1 MKLALPL
8 AGLALGL
15 TLTSAHA
22 DINVGVI
29 VSATGPAASLGIPEK
44 NTVALM
50 PATIAGQKVNYLVL
64 DDASNPSEA
73 SKNARKLT
81 SESKVDVIIGSTT
94 TPASLAVLEVAVE
107 TRTPLITMA
116 PTPFAPD
123 KVAWGFQTPQSI
135 DIMGS
140 ALIEHMKANGVKTL
154 AFIGY
159 ADAYGDVWW
168 NTMSKA
174 VEAAGLK
181 FVAQERYQRVDT
193 SVTGQILKIMS
204 ANPDAV
210 LVAGSGTPAVLPQAT
225 LVERGYKGRIYQTH
239 GVANRD
245 FLRVGAKNVEGT
257 ILPTGPILVAEQLP
271 DTNAS
276 KKAAMEYVT
285 AYEKANGPNSRSTFG
300 AHAWDAGLLLQRA
313 LPEAL
318 KKAQP
323 GTPEFRRALR
333 DALEN
338 VKEVVAAHGVFSMS
352 PTDHQGLDARARVLV
367 KVENGDWKLLK

>member
-1 MKLALPL
+1 MKLTLPL

-15 TLTSAHA
+15 TLTAAHA
-22 DINVGVI
+22 DINIGVI
-29 VSATGPAASLGIPEK
+29 VSATGPAASLGISEK
-44 NTVALM
+44 NTFALM
-50 PATIAGQKVNYLVL
+50 PTTIAGQKVNYLVL
-64 DDASNPSEA
+64 DDTSNPSEA
-73 SKNARKLT
+73 SKNARRLT

-107 TRTPLITMA
+107 TKTPLITMA
-116 PTPFAPD
+116 PIPLAPD
-123 KVAWGFQTPQSI
+123 KMAWVFQTPQSI

-174 VEAAGLK
+174 IEAAGLK

-193 SVTGQILKIMS
+193 SVTGQILKIMV

-257 ILPTGPILVAEQLP
+257 ILPAGPILVAEQLP

-276 KKAAMEYVT
+276 KKAAMEYAAV
-285 AYEKANGPNSRSTFG
+285 YEKAHGPNSRSTFG

-323 GTPEFRRALR
+323 GTPEFRQALR

-352 PTDHQGLDARARVLV
+352 PTDHLGLDARARVLV

>member
-44 NTVALM
+44 NTVALL
-50 PATIAGQKVNYLVL
+50 PTTIAGQKVNYLVL

-73 SKNARKLT
+73 SKNARRLT

-94 TPASLAVLEVAVE
+94 TPSSLAALEVAVE
-107 TRTPLITMA
+107 TKTPLITMA

-123 KVAWGFQTPQSI
+123 KVAWGFQTPQSV

-159 ADAYGDVWW
+159 ADAYGDAWW
-168 NTMSKA
+168 NTMSKSI
-174 VEAAGLK
+174 EAAGLK

-204 ANPDAV
+204 VNPDAV

-257 ILPTGPILVAEQLP
+257 ILPSGPILVAEQLP

-313 LPEAL
+313 LPVAL
-318 KKAQP
+318 MKAQP
-323 GTPEFRRALR
+323 GTPEFRQALR

-352 PTDHQGLDARARVLV
+352 PTDHQGLDSRARVLV
-367 KVENGDWKLLK
+367 RVENGDWKILK

>member
-1 MKLALPL
+1 MKLALTL

-15 TLTSAHA
+15 SLTAAHA

-29 VSATGPAASLGIPEK
+29 LSATGPAASLGIPEK
-44 NTVALM
+44 NTIALL
-50 PATIAGQKVNYLVL
+50 PATIGGQKVNYLVL

-94 TPASLAVLEVAVE
+94 TPASLAALEVAVE
-107 TRTPLITMA
+107 TKTVLITMA

-123 KVAWGFQTPQSI
+123 KLAWAFQTPQGI
-135 DIMGS
+135 DVMGS
-140 ALIEHMKANGVKTL
+140 ALIDHMKANGVKTL

-168 NTMSKA
+168 NMMSKA
-174 VEAAGLK
+174 VDAAGIK

-193 SVTGQILKIMS
+193 SVTGQILKIIG

-271 DTNAS
+271 DSHPS
-276 KKAAMEYVT
+276 KKAALEYVT

-300 AHAWDAGLLLQRA
+300 AHAWDAALLLQRA
-313 LPEAL
+313 VPEAL

-323 GTPEFRRALR
+323 GTPEFRQALR
-333 DALEN
+333 DALETG
-338 VKEVVAAHGVFSMS
+338 KEVVATHGVFSMS
-352 PTDHQGLDARARVLV
+352 PTDHLGLDARARVLV
-367 KVENGDWKLLK
+367 RIENGDWKILK